1 MNGPFVASNRCSII
15 TAVACQKVHWNS
27 GSSRSTVQIAK
38 VIYCMNS
45 WRIPTRL
52 IRWQNWQNRRE
63 IQSTPYFLQFFF
75 ISERFRRQHRN
86 SKENSWRIP
95 REFQSEKQSTSPFE
109 LHSQSELT
117 GSCSVSLG
125 VEATHSQWD
134 IWTRIISDFQILYWF
149 FSTTIRP
156 STCKDGSVSKEVKNQ

>member
-52 IRWQNWQNRRE
+52 IRWQNLQNRRE
-63 IQSTPYFLQFFF
+63 IQSTPYFLQFFLF
-75 ISERFRRQHRN
+75 LNVLDDSIGILKRIAEGFL
-86 SKENSWRIP
+86 ENSSRKSSRLDLLSCIHKANWLVVAP
-95 REFQSEKQSTSPFE
+95 FLLELKQLTHSGTFE
-109 LHSQSELT
+109 LGL
-117 GSCSVSLG
+117 
-125 VEATHSQWD
+125 
-134 IWTRIISDFQILYWF
+134 FQIFKSYTDF
-149 FSTTIRP
+149 FPPPFGHPPAGMGRSQ
-156 STCKDGSVSKEVKNQ
+156 KK

>member
-52 IRWQNWQNRRE
+52 IRWQNLQNRRE
-63 IQSTPYFLQFFF
+63 IQSTPYFLQLFLFLNVLDDSIGILKRIAEGF
-75 ISERFRRQHRN
+75 L
-86 SKENSWRIP
+86 ENSSRKSSRLHLLSCIHKANWLVVAP
-95 REFQSEKQSTSPFE
+95 FLLELKQLTHSGTFE
-109 LHSQSELT
+109 LGL
-117 GSCSVSLG
+117 
-125 VEATHSQWD
+125 
-134 IWTRIISDFQILYWF
+134 FQIFKSYTDF
-149 FSTTIRP
+149 FPPPFGHPPARM
-156 STCKDGSVSKEVKNQ
+156 GW